1 MSNQA
6 NRIYSY
12 YSATCGLGPQY
23 FVKYLQGDVC
33 PQRKMVL
40 YYRLTISP
48 TDISDNASRTTFVT
62 DPSAPDIYRGISN
75 RYMTERNFIDYNT
88 NILTFVG
95 SRTPKNPTLTPT
107 LPPNLQVPDIYNET
121 VNISIEPYESNYIQA
136 SANYLDDGSTFETTV
151 SSVNYTVTAAS
162 GIFEGFTNVKIDYFN
177 NGNPPGYK
185 NLGPVRIVTI
195 T

>member
-1 MSNQA
+1 MSNQGA
-6 NRIYSY
+6 RIYSY
-12 YSATCGLGPQY
+12 YNATCGLGPQY

-40 YYRLTISP
+40 YYRITVSP
-48 TDISDNASRTTFVT
+48 TDISDNASRTKFDTT
-62 DPSAPDIYRGISN
+62 PSAPDIYRGISN

-95 SRTPKNPTLTPT
+95 SRTPKNPTLPS
-107 LPPNLQVPDIYNET
+107 NLQVPDIYNET

-136 SANYLDDGSTFETTV
+136 SANYLDDGSGFETTV

-162 GIFEGFTNVKIDYFN
+162 GIFEGFTNVKIDFFN
-177 NGNPPGYK
+177 NGDPPGYK